1 MKIKYEAFLFDLD
14 GVLINS
20 EEYRLETYR
29 AMFLD
34 LFQLKIEFN
43 RDEFIGRSEKENIKS
58 LLQQYNLEIKTDYLV
73 EKRKQLLN
81 DVARNLAKLNP
92 SIVNSIILAK
102 MLNIKIA
109 ICTNSTK
116 DYLDIILE
124 RLPEEA
130 TIDLKLTAEDIE
142 KPKPDPEIYNKAAKI
157 LDIRPH
163 KCLVFEDSI
172 SGIKAAQKAN
182 MDYIRVP
189 EVSSQNFYQT
199 EQKAR

>member
-14 GVLINS
+14 GVLIDS

-29 AMFLD
+29 TVFFD

-58 LLQQYNLEIKTDYLV
+58 LLQQYNLEIEIDYLV

-81 DVARNLAKLNP
+81 DVARNLATLNP

-102 MLNIKIA
+102 MLDIKIA
-109 ICTNSTK
+109 ICTNSAK

-130 TIDLKLTAEDIE
+130 SIDLKFNRRR
-142 KPKPDPEIYNKAAKI
+142 Y
-157 LDIRPH
+157 
-163 KCLVFEDSI
+163 
-172 SGIKAAQKAN
+172 
-182 MDYIRVP
+182 
-189 EVSSQNFYQT
+189 
-199 EQKAR
+199 

>member
-14 GVLINS
+14 GVLIDS

-29 AMFLD
+29 TVFFD

-43 RDEFIGRSEKENIKS
+43 RDEFVGRSEKENIKS
-58 LLQQYNLEIKTDYLV
+58 LLQQYNLEIEIDYLV
-73 EKRKQLLN
+73 EKRKQMLN
-81 DVARNLAKLNP
+81 DVARSLATLNP

-102 MLNIKIA
+102 MLDIKIA

-116 DYLDIILE
+116 DYLDIILK

-130 TIDLKLTAEDIE
+130 SIDLKLTAEDIE
-142 KPKPDPEIYNKAAKI
+142 RPKPDPEIYNKAAKI
-157 LDIRPH
+157 LDIRP
-163 KCLVFEDSI
+163 KRCLVFEDSI
-172 SGIKAAQKAN
+172 SGIMSAKKAN

-189 EVSSQNFYQT
+189 EFSSQNFYQT
-199 EQKAR
+199 

>member
-14 GVLINS
+14 GVLIDS

-29 AMFLD
+29 TVFFD

-43 RDEFIGRSEKENIKS
+43 KDEFVGRSEKENIKS
-58 LLQQYNLEIKTDYLV
+58 LLQQYNLEIEIDYLV
-73 EKRKQLLN
+73 EKRKQMLN
-81 DVARNLAKLNP
+81 DVARSLAILNP

-102 MLNIKIA
+102 MLDIKIA

-130 TIDLKLTAEDIE
+130 SIDLKLTAEDIE
-142 KPKPDPEIYNKAAKI
+142 RPKPDPEIYNKAAKI
-157 LDIRPH
+157 LDIRPK

-172 SGIKAAQKAN
+172 WGIMAAKKAN

-189 EVSSQNFYQT
+189 EFSSQNFYQT
-199 EQKAR
+199 

>member
-14 GVLINS
+14 GVLIDS

-29 AMFLD
+29 TVFFD

-43 RDEFIGRSEKENIKS
+43 RDEFAGRSEKENIKS
-58 LLQQYNLEIKTDYLV
+58 LLQQYNLEIEIDYLV
-73 EKRKQLLN
+73 EKRKQMLN
-81 DVARNLAKLNP
+81 DVARSLAILNP

-102 MLNIKIA
+102 MLDIKIA

-130 TIDLKLTAEDIE
+130 SIDLKLTAEDVE
-142 KPKPDPEIYNKAAKI
+142 RPKPDPEIYNKAAKI
-157 LDIRPH
+157 LDIRP
-163 KCLVFEDSI
+163 KRCLVFEDSI
-172 SGIKAAQKAN
+172 WGIMAAKKAN

-189 EVSSQNFYQT
+189 EFSSQNFYQT
-199 EQKAR
+199 

>member
-14 GVLINS
+14 GVLIDS

-29 AMFLD
+29 TVFFD

-43 RDEFIGRSEKENIKS
+43 RDEFVGRSEKENIKS
-58 LLQQYNLEIKTDYLV
+58 LLQQYNLEIEIDYLV
-73 EKRKQLLN
+73 EKRKQMLN
-81 DVARNLAKLNP
+81 DVARSLATLNP

-102 MLNIKIA
+102 MLDIKIA

-130 TIDLKLTAEDIE
+130 SIDLKLTAEDIE
-142 KPKPDPEIYNKAAKI
+142 RPKPDPEIYNKAAKI
-157 LDIRPH
+157 LDIRP
-163 KCLVFEDSI
+163 KRCLVFEDSI
-172 SGIKAAQKAN
+172 SGIMAAKKAN

-189 EVSSQNFYQT
+189 EFSYQNFYQT
-199 EQKAR
+199 

>member
-157 LDIRPH
+157 LDIRPQ